1 MEQGKCF
8 CRTLPVFSQF
18 SWRAG
23 ICHLLTRN
31 PEIYPWA
38 WPSPS
43 WCKIDLLSIYVEPK
57 CLRLGV
63 TATRILMILSRSK
76 LVSNR
81 YPVLCRAL
89 LVQICVC
96 VFSCWLFPWPS
107 LVTYIPW
114 PGEKGA
120 EQPGRVSGGGL
131 RCSLMCTV
139 MAPVRFYAI

>member
-1 MEQGKCF
+1 MTSNLTSRPEKVFFGTSGTGKVFLQNSPCF
-8 CRTLPVFSQF
+8 LQF

-43 WCKIDLLSIYVEPK
+43 WRKIDLLGIYVEPK

-76 LVSNR
+76 LVSSPLSCSTGSNMC
-81 YPVLCRAL
+81 LCL
-89 LVQICVC
+89 LLLA
-96 VFSCWLFPWPS
+96 FSLAQLGDLYS
-107 LVTYIPW
+107 LAW
-114 PGEKGA
+114 GERG
-120 EQPGRVSGGGL
+120 
-131 RCSLMCTV
+131 
-139 MAPVRFYAI
+139 